1 MFVEEEELKEL
12 LIAIQSSM
20 QPKKETKTAEKP
32 IKNKMEFSKKWL
44 IGCIVFSVLF
54 TCASYILSA
63 FDKNPVESLSAQIVQ
78 SVWAMDGICFV
89 GYNIQNCVRAH
100 SLNKYVENNGTGGG
114 NENRRKG

>member
-1 MFVEEEELKEL
+1 MENEELKSQIL
-12 LIAIQSSM
+12 KLISEEDEKKAKPVS
-20 QPKKETKTAEKP
+20 QPEKKKK
-32 IKNKMEFSKKWL
+32 KKMEFSKKWL
-44 IGCIVFSVLF
+44 IGCIIFSVLF
-54 TCASYILSA
+54 TCTSYILSA

-100 SLNKYVENNGTGGG
+100 SLNKYVENNGTGN